1 MTTKPTPATTTMLLR
16 GAPYSD
22 AIEVL
27 LVRRPKNMRTFA
39 DIWVFP
45 GGQVDRA
52 DHAVAAEDGHQGM
65 TERPSIRLAACR
77 ELFEEVGVLLARSA
91 DGRPVGQ
98 PQVRKLLQRRP
109 EFIAEPASFYR
120 ALCDESLTL
129 AVDTL
134 IPWSRWITPPV
145 IAKRFDTVFF
155 AAEFPEGSRVELHEG
170 EISETRWVD
179 LKSISVSEPG
189 SGMRLAPPTTINLLD
204 LQHSQSAHDNCAAM
218 LRAEQGRAIAS
229 IQPKILTVDGEPW
242 AVFPW
247 DSQFALVDGEALPAP
262 MVVPEYLR
270 SLPGRLSAALPNP
283 QTLK

>member
-1 MTTKPTPATTTMLLR
+1 MTAKPILATTTMLLR
-16 GAPYSD
+16 GEPSSD

-45 GGQVDRA
+45 GGQVDQA
-52 DHAVAAEDGHQGM
+52 DHAVAAEDGHQGV